1 MTKTFFDKLR
11 QVITV
16 IFAVCL
22 VGCMLAAC
30 GPTQDNGDVT
40 PDKTDNIKSIAVT
53 KTPDKTEYFAGEEF
67 TAVGGEITVTYR
79 DGTKEVISMTDP
91 DVSFLGNTIAV
102 SDPSLTIQN
111 KNVTVV
117 YGEKEATFRIRV
129 SLVLYTVTFEYNDDS
144 VGNKTEK
151 VKNGERVKEP
161 EDPER
166 DEYIF
171 DGWYSD
177 KQCTMLFDF
186 GSVITKDT
194 SIYAKWLEMDVYH
207 VVSFDYN
214 YKGAPKA
221 TEQKVKD
228 GGSAVRL
235 SVDPTRYGY
244 RFDGWYRSPACT
256 AEYDF
261 SAAVTEKTSI
271 YAKWTKTA
279 ASGTKEYVFEA
290 ENTDLTGKTGKGLS
304 GTTSGTGMIQ
314 TVTGIGASGD
324 KFIGYQYA
332 NGCSITFAFI
342 SDADVTD
349 AKIVVRLSAEHRS
362 FDMNK
367 DIYRIE
373 LNGTQLD
380 YGTIKFTNVPPASS
394 DTTEVNALP
403 FKDYVVIEGATLVEG
418 LNTVELCTINNEG
431 MAGTTVEAKAPLIDC
446 IKVTTSAILD
456 WSAAHGLPKN
466 K

>member
-1 MTKTFFDKLR
+1 MTGVQTCALP
-11 QVITV
+11 I
-16 IFAVCL
+16 C
-22 VGCMLAAC
+22 
-30 GPTQDNGDVT
+30 DVT

-194 SIYAKWLEMDVYH
+194 SIYRSLFTARQKR
-207 VVSFDYN
+207 S
-214 YKGAPKA
+214 GAF
-221 TEQKVKD
+221 EVCRRQVRQSY
-228 GGSAVRL
+228 SAVKRRHCVRMRFSRRPQPLRL
-235 SVDPTRYGY
+235 SRKHQSRAQY
-244 RFDGWYRSPACT
+244 RRAGR
-256 AEYDF
+256 E
-261 SAAVTEKTSI
+261 
-271 YAKWTKTA
+271 
-279 ASGTKEYVFEA
+279 
-290 ENTDLTGKTGKGLS
+290 
-304 GTTSGTGMIQ
+304 
-314 TVTGIGASGD
+314 
-324 KFIGYQYA
+324 
-332 NGCSITFAFI
+332 
-342 SDADVTD
+342 
-349 AKIVVRLSAEHRS
+349 RL
-362 FDMNK
+362 
-367 DIYRIE
+367 
-373 LNGTQLD
+373 
-380 YGTIKFTNVPPASS
+380 
-394 DTTEVNALP
+394 
-403 FKDYVVIEGATLVEG
+403 
-418 LNTVELCTINNEG
+418 
-431 MAGTTVEAKAPLIDC
+431 
-446 IKVTTSAILD
+446 
-456 WSAAHGLPKN
+456 
-466 K
+466 